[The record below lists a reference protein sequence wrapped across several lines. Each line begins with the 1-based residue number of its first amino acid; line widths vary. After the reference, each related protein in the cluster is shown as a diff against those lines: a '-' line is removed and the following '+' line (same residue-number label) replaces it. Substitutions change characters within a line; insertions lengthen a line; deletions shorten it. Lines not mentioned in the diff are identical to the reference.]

1 MRVFFRSESGELI
14 LDSKNEDVAS
24 LMAVLRETNSIK
36 IGLFNY
42 DVMKYKLEYYRH
54 PKNEEPEKE
63 LNIILKVTIMIN
75 SIHNGCFFLCYIEI
89 TH

>member
-1 MRVFFRSESGELI
+1 MYESVFRSESGELI

-24 LMAVLRETNSIK
+24 LMAVLRETKSIK

-42 DVMKYKLEYYRH
+42 DVKKYKVEYYRH

-63 LNIILKVTIMIN
+63 LNIILKRIY
-75 SIHNGCFFLCYIEI
+75 NGQ
-89 TH
+89 

>member
-24 LMAVLRETNSIK
+24 LMAVLKETNSIK

-42 DVMKYKLEYYRH
+42 DVKKYKLEYYRH
-54 PKNEEPEKE
+54 PKSEEPEKE
-63 LNIILKVTIMIN
+63 LNIILKRN
-75 SIHNGCFFLCYIEI
+75 YNDQ
-89 TH
+89 

>member
-1 MRVFFRSESGELI
+1 MRVFFRSESGEMI

-42 DVMKYKLEYYRH
+42 DVKKYKLEYYRH
-54 PKNEEPEKE
+54 SKNEEPEKE
-63 LNIILKVTIMIN
+63 LNIILKRN
-75 SIHNGCFFLCYIEI
+75 YNDQ
-89 TH
+89 

>member
-1 MRVFFRSESGELI
+1 MRVFFRCESGELI

-24 LMAVLRETNSIK
+24 LMAVLRETNNIK

-42 DVMKYKLEYYRH
+42 DVKKYKLEYYRH

-63 LNIILKVTIMIN
+63 LNIILKRN
-75 SIHNGCFFLCYIEI
+75 YNDQ
-89 TH
+89 